1 MEKLF
6 KYNSETLDFEVV
18 NTVKYK
24 VYFVG
29 SLLLFFILLSSF
41 ISTSYSAKKEN
52 IKYVETEIT
61 INTRDTIQLKQD
73 IFKEIDRLPFRFK
86 SVIKAQFLVESSHFT
101 SALVV
106 ENKNLFGIRLPKNRT
121 TLAIGENLSHAVYKT
136 YEDSVMDRLL
146 YDALYMKDLS
156 EEQYYSYLDRV
167 YARAGNNYSKM
178 LKSVILSNSL

>member
-1 MEKLF
+1 MEKLYKF
-6 KYNSETLDFEVV
+6 NKDTLQPEIV

-41 ISTSYSAKKEN
+41 ISAKKEN
-52 IKYVETEIT
+52 VKYIETEIT

-73 IFKEIDRLPFRFK
+73 IFKEIDRLPFKYK
-86 SVIKAQFLVESSHFT
+86 SIIKAQFLVESSHFT

-167 YARAGNNYSKM
+167 YARAGNKYSKM
-178 LKSVILSNSL
+178 IKSVILSNNLK